1 MTSIQL
7 IYFRLSQFIKTFYLQ
22 KIALG
27 ILKTVLVCGS
37 LYLVFTNIEYHFY
50 LSQFTR
56 ALIFWGFI
64 LVSILMS
71 LLLILKPF
79 FDYLNHKK
87 RLGQKEAAKLI
98 GQHFPE
104 ISDKLLNMLELD
116 EMHHSKQ
123 ENMLIEASI
132 NQKTKQLQ
140 LYKFQK
146 AIDWSLNKKWLQWLS
161 IPAFLFLIILLF
173 YPAILSESTHRII
186 RYDAYFEP
194 KAPFDFVVLNSNL
207 DVVEYEDFKLL
218 ATLKGQKLPEKVQV
232 LFDDK
237 IIEMQK
243 DSSGHFFA
251 ILPYISKFR
260 EFRLTAGG
268 FRSKIY
274 DFNVI
279 PKPILSGME
288 LEVTPPAYTGIKAF
302 NQKDI
307 GDLNIPVGSTVKWKL
322 FTKSIDLVQFHFSN
336 SIFKLTSKTNVFDFK
351 KTIVNET
358 DYKILLLS
366 PNQKSV
372 DSLFFKI
379 NLVSDAYPSISVK
392 LFKDSSNRLDYYVGD
407 VSDDYGFSSLFLVIE
422 QELSQGKK
430 EIKKFALPI
439 EKSKNQTFQVLI
451 QKYLNTYPSG
461 SKLQFYFE
469 VADNDFAQGPKKTKS
484 NIYSLNKPTITQQ
497 EKQVDAQSDALK
509 SELANAAKEAKELQR
524 KADALRKKMIE
535 KKQMDWNDKQNI
547 DQLINKQKELEAKV
561 EKAQKELKDVFEQK
575 NKLNPQDQEIIEK
588 QKQLAE
594 LMEQIKNPKLDEMLQ
609 EMQKLME
616 QMDKKN
622 MMEQLENMDQKSD
635 QLKKELDRMLN
646 LYKNLDYEQKTNE
659 AIDKLEK
666 LSKDQERLSK
676 ETEQALPNLDKQN
689 ELIKQSE
696 SLKEKINALKEMNKE
711 LNGSQEKMFQE
722 IQKDLDEAQEDQ
734 EDASK
739 ELEDKNQKE
748 GAKKQ
753 KDAAEKLKDAANKL
767 KDTKKKQKKQQQKED
782 AATMRRLLQ
791 NLIYLSFDQE
801 KVVQNIKST
810 SVQSPSYVKIAQL
823 QRKIKDDFK
832 LVEDSL
838 YKLASRQTKVKKMV
852 FEEIEKINE
861 QTRKS
866 IYFLAE
872 RKSNEALTKAQFAM
886 TSYNNLSLM
895 ISESLRKMQEDDDDD
910 SPDSDNSCD
919 NPKKSKKKKPASA
932 KTLSEL
938 QKQLN
943 EQLEQLKKQMEEK
956 NKKQDGPP
964 QKPGE
969 GKPGSQGEK
978 GKDGANGMQIGEKG
992 GMSSEQIAKIA
1003 AQQAAIRNALKEL
1016 EKKSNQPDKS
1026 GKKPLGNDL
1035 GDLIKKMEQTEKDLV
1050 NKRFYNEM
1058 LQRQKEIEV
1067 KLLEAAK
1074 AEREQDEEKKRESES
1089 SKDIPKPIPP
1099 ALKKYLEE
1107 KKENENAP
1115 KKNPVGLTPFY
1126 KSLVEK
1132 YYQLIK

>member
-1 MTSIQL
+1 MSSIQL
-7 IYFRLSQFIKTFYLQ
+7 IYFRLSQFIKTYYLQ

-27 ILKTVLVCGS
+27 IVKIFLICSS
-37 LYLVFTNIEYHFY
+37 LYLIFTNIEYHFY
-50 LSQFTR
+50 LSQIAR
-56 ALIFWGFI
+56 AVVFWGF
-64 LVSILMS
+64 LFVSVLMIF
-71 LLLILKPF
+71 LLIIIPLLEYF
-79 FDYLNHKK
+79 NHKK
-87 RLGQKEAAKLI
+87 RLGRKEAAKLI
-98 GQHFPE
+98 GQHFPD

-116 EMHHSKQ
+116 EMHHSNQ
-123 ENMLIEASI
+123 ENQLIEASI
-132 NQKTKQLQ
+132 NQKTQQLQ
-140 LYKFQK
+140 FYRFQK
-146 AIDWSLNKKWLQWLS
+146 AIDWSGNKKWLKWMS
-161 IPAFLFLIILLF
+161 IPAVIFLVILLF
-173 YPAILSESTHRII
+173 YPTILSESTHRII
-186 RYDAYFEP
+186 RYDSYFEP
-194 KAPFDFVVLNSNL
+194 KAPFDFEILNPNL
-207 DVVEYEDFKLL
+207 DVLEYQDFKLG
-218 ATLKGQKLPEKVQV
+218 AILKGQKLPEHLQV

-243 DSSGHFFA
+243 DSSGQFFA
-251 ILPYISKFR
+251 TLPYISKVKQ
-260 EFRLTAGG
+260 FRLTAGG
-268 FRSKIY
+268 FRSRIY
-274 DFNVI
+274 NFNVI
-279 PKPILSGME
+279 PKPILSQ
-288 LEVTPPAYTGIKAF
+288 LEIEVIPPSYTGVKAF

-307 GDLNIPVGSTVKWKL
+307 GDLNIPSGSIVKWKL
-322 FTKSIDLVQFHFSN
+322 HTKSIDLIQFHFFN
-336 SIFKLTSKTNVFDFK
+336 AAYKLKSKSSVFDFK
-351 KTIVNET
+351 KTIIEDT
-358 DYKILLLS
+358 EYRILLAS
-366 PNQKSV
+366 KYQKTV

-379 NLVSDAYPSISVK
+379 NLISDAYPSISVK
-392 LFKDSSNRLDYYVGD
+392 VFKDSSNRLDYYVGD
-407 VSDDYGFSSLFLVIE
+407 ISDDYGFSSLFLIIE

-430 EIKKFALPI
+430 EIKKFVLPF

-451 QKYLNTYPSG
+451 QKYLNAYPSG

-484 NIYSLNKPTITQQ
+484 NIYSLNKPTVSQQ
-497 EKQVDAQSDALK
+497 EKQIDAQSDALK
-509 SELANAAKEAKELQR
+509 SELANAAKEAKELQQ

-666 LSKDQERLSK
+666 LSREQERLSK
-676 ETEQALPNLDKQN
+676 ETEQSLPNLDKQK
-689 ELIKQSE
+689 ELIKQAE
-696 SLKEKINALKEMNKE
+696 SLKDKINALKEMNKQ

-722 IQKDLDEAQEDQ
+722 IQKDLNEAQEDQ

-739 ELEDKNQKE
+739 ELENKNQKE

-753 KDAAEKLKDAANKL
+753 KEAADKLKEAAKKL
-767 KDTKKKQKKQQQKED
+767 NDTKKKQKKQQQKED

-801 KVVQNIKST
+801 QVVQNVKSI
-810 SVQSPSYVKIAQL
+810 SIQSPSYIKIAQL
-823 QRKIKDDFK
+823 QKKIKDDFR

-852 FEEIEKINE
+852 FEEIEKIND
-861 QTRKS
+861 QTRKT

-872 RKSNEALTKAQFAM
+872 RKSNEALSKAQFAM

-895 ISESLRKMQEDDDDD
+895 ISESLRKMQEDDEEDG
-910 SPDSDNSCD
+910 PDSDSSCD

-956 NKKQDGPP
+956 SKKQDGPP
-964 QKPGE
+964 LKPGE

-978 GKDGANGMQIGEKG
+978 GNEGANGMQPGEKG